1 MYPYVHYKCSNKLL
15 RKLETLK
22 VIDILSIEGTQIK
35 YKFNDSFE
43 KHLDKTLDHT
53 RHHIITD
60 ETVDDDLV
68 TLQGVLR
75 TIADYL
81 SKETPQESI
90 YRCAEFV
97 FNSLMTKKYG
107 GPVPKDKRFKARSK
121 EFFEEVHSIDVT
133 EEVLY
138 QRVFGNKF
146 PKDLE
151 VKRSGKLLP
160 STMVSKKLDEE
171 LDKGTSNIL
180 GVIEKLAIR
189 MEKKFG
195 ASKKWRHFRMDELV
209 LQTIQSMIME
219 HLRTA
224 PIAEIILG
232 EMDIQMLNNSI
243 ESLFVDIT
251 EVSSILAKKHK
262 IPLDVVLA
270 RILNN
275 VMMNLVLNYVKMKS
289 EYAKRH
295 GST

>member
-15 RKLETLK
+15 RELETLK

-43 KHLDKTLDHT
+43 KHLDKTLDDT

-75 TIADYL
+75 TITNYL
-81 SKETPQESI
+81 SKETPQENI

-107 GPVPKDKRFKARSK
+107 RRVPKDKRFGARSK

-146 PKDLE
+146 PKDVE
-151 VKRSGKLLP
+151 VRRSGKLLP
-160 STMVSKKLDEE
+160 STMVSKELDEE
-171 LDKGTSNIL
+171 LDKGTSSIL
-180 GVIEKLAIR
+180 EVIEKLAIE

-195 ASKKWRHFRMDELV
+195 ASKKWRHFRMDELL
-209 LQTIQSMIME
+209 LQTIQGMIME
-219 HLRTA
+219 HLQTA
-224 PIAEIILG
+224 PIAEIVLE
-232 EMDIQMLNNSI
+232 EMDIQIFNNSI
-243 ESLFVDIT
+243 KSLFADII

-275 VMMNLVLNYVKMKS
+275 VMMNLVLHYVRMKS